1 MLPIP
6 STPKAE
12 FNNYLDRLLTP
23 VDGLG
28 TPIRAIGLENLVKQ
42 VIIKAGA
49 YKVKKDLSVTSS
61 CLHGWSI
68 GRRMVP
74 LPIARKMIELYYK
87 DSQAE
92 MWGKIFDS
100 IEYFTS
106 IGSPHR
112 VSLPKFL
119 TPKLSY
125 FVGYLYGDGC
135 LSNAAR
141 RRIMNG
147 RLLCEIKIA
156 DFSHEQ
162 IDNISKLFQELF
174 NVKAPVRDER
184 IFKGQHAYY
193 IDPKCKVVHQFLNCV
208 FEMPTGEKKGK
219 LHFPS
224 VILQAGP
231 ELRKWFIAGFFDADG
246 DTPEVEKTAK
256 KGRLRIRIKQA
267 SLDILQDI
275 KQILSDDMQ
284 ITIYGPHRDTNGAWS
299 ISSEKRSTVERFCR
313 LIPSI
318 HPIKSWRLKE
328 MLHRLQ

>member
-1 MLPIP
+1 M
-6 STPKAE
+6 
-12 FNNYLDRLLTP
+12 D
-23 VDGLG
+23 LG
-28 TPIRAIGLENLVKQ
+28 NFVKR
-42 VIIKAGA
+42 VIIKTGA
-49 YKVKKDLSVTSS
+49 RRMKKDLSVTSS
-61 CLHGWSI
+61 CLRGWSI

-74 LPIARKMIELYYK
+74 LPTARKMIELYYK

-92 MWGKIFDS
+92 MWETIFDS
-100 IEYFTS
+100 IKYFTS

-141 RRIMNG
+141 RRIKNG
-147 RLLCEIKIA
+147 KLLCEIKIA
-156 DFSHEQ
+156 DFSREQ
-162 IDNISKLFQELF
+162 IDNMSKLFQELF
-174 NVKAPVRDER
+174 NVQAPVRDER
-184 IFKGQHAYY
+184 IFKGQHAFY
-193 IDPKCKVVHQFLNCV
+193 IDPKCKVVHQFLNRV
-208 FEMPTGEKKGK
+208 FEMPMGEKKGK

-256 KGRLRIRIKQA
+256 KVRLRIRIKQA

-284 ITIYGPHRDTNGAWS
+284 ITISGPHRDTNGAWS
-299 ISSEKRSTVERFCR
+299 ISSEKSSTVERFCKS
-313 LIPSI
+313 IPSV

-328 MLHRLQ
+328 MLRRIQ